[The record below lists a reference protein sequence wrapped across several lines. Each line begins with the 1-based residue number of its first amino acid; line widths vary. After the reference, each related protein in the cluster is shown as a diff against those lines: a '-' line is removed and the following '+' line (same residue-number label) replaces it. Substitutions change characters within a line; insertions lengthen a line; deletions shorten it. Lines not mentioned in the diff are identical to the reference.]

1 MTEFEARI
9 ARLETHWDHADRQLT
24 KQAEAMDAMVKAM
37 AVLTTRVEGIPQKV
51 ESNRLHNAAE
61 DAVAGERERVSDN
74 MRQVIAVAVSIGS
87 FVGAS
92 VFGVLSLV
100 MS

>member
-9 ARLETHWDHADRQLT
+9 ARLEAHWSHADRQLN
-24 KQAEAMDAMVKAM
+24 KQAEAMEGVAKAL
-37 AVLTTRVEGIPQKV
+37 AVLTTRVEGLPGKV
-51 ESNRLHNAAE
+51 EESRVHDAE
-61 DAVAGERERVSDN
+61 EAAVASERERSSDN
-74 MRQVIAVAVSIGS
+74 MRQVVAVAVSIGS
-87 FVGAS
+87 FVGAV

>member
-9 ARLETHWDHADRQLT
+9 TRLEAHWGHADRQLT
-24 KQAEAMDAMVKAM
+24 KQAEAMDAMVKAI
-37 AVLTTRVEGIPQKV
+37 AVLTTRVEGLPQKV
-51 ESNRLHNAAE
+51 EKVHLHDAEASAA
-61 DAVAGERERVSDN
+61 AGERERINDN

-87 FVGAS
+87 LVGAS

-100 MS
+100 LS

>member
-1 MTEFEARI
+1 MTEFETRL

-37 AVLTTRVEGIPQKV
+37 AVLATRVEGLPRKV
-51 ESNRLHNAAE
+51 EESRIHDAE
-61 DAVAGERERVSDN
+61 ATAVAGERERIGDN
-74 MRQVIAVAVSIGS
+74 MRQVIAVAVSVGS
-87 FVGAS
+87 LVGAS